1 MEREESIT
9 VANEYLQALQNIAN
23 TADGKTVLAYLQ
35 STYVDVSSI
44 SESSEITH
52 YRLGQKELA
61 QQLIMDTTS
70 ALISTEELTY
80 E

>member
-1 MEREESIT
+1 MAMAS
-9 VANEYLQALQNIAN
+9 LQAIAN
-23 TADGKTVLAYLQ
+23 TADGKTLFAYLQ
-35 STYVDVSSI
+35 SAYVDVSSI

-52 YRLGQKELA
+52 YKLGQKELI

-70 ALISTEELTY
+70 ALISTEEMTY